1 MSLGLSLAR
10 IVVLLGG
17 VSLMALGIYLIVI
30 PGTGGSITGIW
41 TVLIGVALIVGTLM
55 ERIRYR
61 NEAVDRARTPA
72 GIAGGEPAGTVLEP
86 RFRRTDEVF
95 TDPTSGHIM
104 RVWMDPRTG
113 ERRYLTEG

>member
-41 TVLIGVALIVGTLM
+41 TLLIGVALIVGALM

-61 NEAVDRARTPA
+61 NEAVDRTGTPA
-72 GIAGGEPAGTVLEP
+72 GNAGGEPAGTVLEP
-86 RFRRTDEVF
+86 RVQRTNEVF
-95 TDPTSGHIM
+95 TDPTSGHVM

>member
-17 VSLMALGIYLIVI
+17 VSLMVLGIYLLVI

-41 TVLIGVALIVGTLM
+41 TMLIGIALIVGALM

-61 NEAVDRARTPA
+61 NEAVDRAGHPA
-72 GIAGGEPAGTVLEP
+72 GIAGGEPAGTILEP
-86 RFRRTDEVF
+86 RFQRTNEVF
-95 TDPTSGHIM
+95 TDPTSGHVM

>member
-17 VSLMALGIYLIVI
+17 ISLMALGIYLIVI

-41 TVLIGVALIVGTLM
+41 ILLIGVALIVGALM

-61 NEAVDRARTPA
+61 NETVDRAGAPA
-72 GIAGGEPAGTVLEP
+72 GVAGGEPAGTVLES
-86 RFRRTDEVF
+86 RFQRTNEVF
-95 TDPTSGHIM
+95 TDPTSGRLM
-104 RVWMDPRTG
+104 RVWLDPRTG